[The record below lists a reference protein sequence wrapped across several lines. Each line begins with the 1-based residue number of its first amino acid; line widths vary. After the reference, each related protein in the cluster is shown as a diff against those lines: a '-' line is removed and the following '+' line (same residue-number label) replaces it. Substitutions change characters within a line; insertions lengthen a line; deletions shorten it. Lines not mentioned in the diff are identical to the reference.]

1 MGGFA
6 IKSRSLS
13 STLNFLWRYN
23 MTEIGI
29 LLLMYVFILI
39 GLTCVVGIKI
49 MSCILVM
56 CTIVFICYYLTKN
69 NIGEC

>member
-1 MGGFA
+1 
-6 IKSRSLS
+6 
-13 STLNFLWRYN
+13 

-39 GLTCVVGIKI
+39 ALTCVVGIKI

-56 CTIVFICYYLTKN
+56 CTIVFICYYLTKR
-69 NIGEC
+69 EC

>member
-1 MGGFA
+1 
-6 IKSRSLS
+6 
-13 STLNFLWRYN
+13 

>member
-1 MGGFA
+1 
-6 IKSRSLS
+6 
-13 STLNFLWRYN
+13 

-69 NIGEC
+69 NIGSVKV